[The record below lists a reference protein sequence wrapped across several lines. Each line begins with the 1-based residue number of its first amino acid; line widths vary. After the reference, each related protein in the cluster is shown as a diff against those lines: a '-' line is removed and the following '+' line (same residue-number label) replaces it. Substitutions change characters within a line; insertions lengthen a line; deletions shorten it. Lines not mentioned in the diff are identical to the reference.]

1 MCRRA
6 RLADCFTA
14 GDLAG
19 KNMIE
24 VVKPRRPISVV
35 ITLFWNVLAVW
46 VRLLLPTTG
55 VRGGAGWG
63 TTFSPPHA
71 RETAPARRG
80 EGGGRQVS
88 RWMPG

>member
-63 TTFSPPHA
+63 TTYSPPA
-71 RETAPARRG
+71 RARDGACAAWRGRGAP
-80 EGGGRQVS
+80 S
-88 RWMPG
+88 